1 MAPDHV
7 KHGWWVHAG
16 EYAFEPKA
24 LLSRAAKL
32 RRWIK
37 ARPEKEI
44 VLVAHGYFNHYM
56 TGDVRE
62 DGYQTTPW
70 WKEAEIR
77 TYTFDTSNEIEAYEG
92 GGTMVDG
99 EDGAAI
105 KETEESLQRLKDQ
118 KPKSAIQN
126 VNRPAE
132 RRESLMNFQSDKELP
147 N

>member
-1 MAPDHV
+1 M
-7 KHGWWVHAG
+7 HAG

-37 ARPEKEI
+37 ARPENEI

-77 TYTFDTSNEIEAYEG
+77 TYTFDDSGEIEAYEG

-105 KETEESLQRLKDQ
+105 KETEESLQRLKNERRQ
-118 KPKSAIQN
+118 SIVKN

-132 RRESLMNFQSDKELP
+132 RKESLANFQSNKELP